1 MTSDNWLAFF
11 MLGVV
16 GVAIYM
22 IATRPE
28 LTTEEIEDLEEEW
41 WG

>member
-1 MTSDNWLAFF
+1 MTSSNWLALF
-11 MLGVV
+11 MLGVAS
-16 GVAIYM
+16 VAIYM

-28 LTTEEIEDLEEEW
+28 PTVEDFEFLDEEW